1 MFGRCLIPLAWW
13 VPSDAADV
21 LNVGFHF
28 LICFM
33 IFIYVTVAKESVG
46 KEEVTEEEVEGQ
58 EETEDGSEDEMEE

>member
-1 MFGRCLIPLAWW
+1 
-13 VPSDAADV
+13 
-21 LNVGFHF
+21 
-28 LICFM
+28 M